1 MAQQLQNLAISAPAF
16 AGLNTEDS
24 PVSLSAAFADVAE
37 NCVID
42 QRGRIGARKGWSAVA
57 GNGAAVLGTSAGI
70 EHIQEFIAY
79 DGTVTVFSMGN
90 LKIYRGTSTLVEI
103 AFPTSYSCSAN
114 KWKTASFDN
123 NVYFF
128 QAGHAPLKYVAG
140 ASALVL
146 VPDSGS
152 TAPPQGDE
160 VLAGFG
166 RLWVT
171 SVANQDYKIY
181 GSALLDGD
189 TWHGSGNSWLTLDLT
204 NVWPQGYDS
213 VVALAEHNG
222 YLVVFGKRS
231 IILYQ
236 DVVGAQGGDLTA
248 TTADTIRLY
257 DTIEGVGCIARDS
270 VQSTGND
277 LLFLSNRGVMS
288 LGRLIQEKA
297 IPLNDISKNVR
308 TDLMELVAFEFAA
321 GDGKA
326 IKSAYSAKHAFYI
339 LTLPESDVVYCFDVR
354 RPLEDGSFRATT
366 WRGLTPLALSVF
378 ADDELMLGLAKDGS
392 AQPALVKYGTY
403 NDGDASYD
411 MKYFSHPQNFGN
423 PTNLKFLKKMNVT
436 IIGGAGANA
445 ILNWGYDYSN
455 NFTKQAITLAASTD
469 DAEFNEAEF
478 NTTAEYTGGTTVNEP
493 SLNTSGSG
501 VEVTVGLESTINGTA
516 FSIQKIDIHALL
528 GRFI

>member
-24 PVSLSAAFADVAE
+24 PVSLNAAFADVAE

-42 QRGRIGARKGWSAVA
+42 QRGRVGARQGWSAVA
-57 GNGAAVLGTSAGI
+57 GNGATVLGTSAGI

-114 KWKTASFDN
+114 KWKTASFAN

-236 DVVGAQGGDLTA
+236 DVVGAQGGALTA

-308 TDLMELVAFEFAA
+308 TDLMELVDNEFAS
-321 GDGKA
+321 GNGHT
-326 IKSAYSAKHAFYI
+326 IRSAYSARHAFYI
-339 LTLPESDVVYCFDVR
+339 LTLPVSGVVYCFDVR

-366 WRGLTPLALSVF
+366 WRGLTPLAITVF
-378 ADDELMLGLAKDGS
+378 ANDDLIFGLGKIGTT
-392 AQPALVKYGTY
+392 QPALVKYDTY
-403 NDGDASYD
+403 SDGAEPYE

-436 IIGGAGANA
+436 IIGGAGETCVF
-445 ILNWGYDYSN
+445 NWGYDYSN
-455 NFTKQAITLAASTD
+455 NFIKQSVTFGVAT
-469 DAEFNEAEF
+469 DAEFNEAEY
-478 NTTAEYTGGTTVNEP
+478 NTAAEYTGGIIVNEP
-493 SLNTSGSG
+493 SINTSGSG
-501 VEVTVGLESTINGTA
+501 VEITVGLESTINGNP
-516 FSIQKIDIHALL
+516 FSIQKIDIHALT

>member
-16 AGLNTEDS
+16 AGLNTQDS
-24 PVSLSAAFADVAE
+24 PVGLNAAFADVAE

-42 QRGRIGARKGWSAVA
+42 QRGRIGARKGWSTITT
-57 GNGAAVLGTSAGI
+57 NGLAVLGTAAGI

-79 DGTVTVFSMGN
+79 DGTTTVFSMGN
-90 LKIYRGTSTLVEI
+90 LKIYRGTTTLTQI
-103 AFPTSYSCSAN
+103 AFPAGYSCTAN
-114 KWKTASFDN
+114 NWKTASFQN

-146 VPDSGS
+146 VPNSGS
-152 TAPPQGDE
+152 AAPPQGDE
-160 VLAGFG
+160 LLAGFG

-236 DVVGAQGGDLTA
+236 DVVGAQGGALTA

-308 TDLMELVAFEFAA
+308 TDLMELVDNEFAS
-321 GDGKA
+321 GNGHT
-326 IKSAYSAKHAFYI
+326 IRSAYSARHAFYI
-339 LTLPESDVVYCFDVR
+339 LTLPVSGVVYCFDVR

-366 WRGLTPLALSVF
+366 WRGLTPLALTVF
-378 ADDELMLGLAKDGS
+378 ANDDLILGLGKIGT
-392 AQPALVKYGTY
+392 AQPALVKYDTY
-403 NDGDASYD
+403 SDGAEPYE

-436 IIGGAGANA
+436 IIGGAGETCVF
-445 ILNWGYDYSN
+445 NWGYDYSN
-455 NFTKQAITLAASTD
+455 NFTKQSVTFGVAT
-469 DAEFNEAEF
+469 DAEFNEAEY
-478 NTTAEYTGGTTVNEP
+478 NTAAEYTGGIIVNEP
-493 SLNTSGSG
+493 SINTSGSG
-501 VEVTVGLESTINGTA
+501 VEITVGLESTINGNP
-516 FSIQKIDIHALL
+516 FSIQKIDIHALT

>member
-16 AGLNTEDS
+16 AGLNTQDS
-24 PVSLSAAFADVAE
+24 PVGLNAAFADVAE

-42 QRGRIGARKGWSAVA
+42 QRGRIGARKGWSTITT
-57 GNGAAVLGTSAGI
+57 NGVAVLGTSAGI

-79 DGTVTVFSMGN
+79 DGTATVFSMGN
-90 LKIYRGTSTLVEI
+90 LKIYRGTTTLTQI
-103 AFPTSYSCSAN
+103 AFPAGYSCTAN
-114 KWKTASFDN
+114 NWKTASFQN

-146 VPDSGS
+146 VPNSGS
-152 TAPPQGDE
+152 AAPPQGDE
-160 VLAGFG
+160 LLAGFG

-171 SVANQDYKIY
+171 SVANEDYKIY

-236 DVVGAQGGDLTA
+236 DVVGAQGGALTA

-308 TDLMELVAFEFAA
+308 TDLMELVDNEFAS
-321 GDGKA
+321 GNGHT
-326 IKSAYSAKHAFYI
+326 IRSAYSARHAFYI
-339 LTLPESDVVYCFDVR
+339 LTLPVSGVVYCFDVR

-366 WRGLTPLALSVF
+366 WRGLTPLALTVF
-378 ADDELMLGLAKDGS
+378 ANDDLILGLGKIGT
-392 AQPALVKYGTY
+392 AQPALVKYDTY
-403 NDGDASYD
+403 SDGAEPYE

-436 IIGGAGANA
+436 IIGGAGETCVF
-445 ILNWGYDYSN
+445 NWGYDYSN
-455 NFTKQAITLAASTD
+455 NFIKQSVTFGVAT
-469 DAEFNEAEF
+469 DAEFNEAEY
-478 NTTAEYTGGTTVNEP
+478 NTAAEYTGGVIVNEP
-493 SLNTSGSG
+493 SINTSGSG
-501 VEVTVGLESTINGTA
+501 VEITVGLESTINGNP

>member
-16 AGLNTEDS
+16 AGLNTQDS
-24 PVSLSAAFADVAE
+24 PVGLNAAFADVAE

-42 QRGRIGARKGWSAVA
+42 QRGRIGARKGWSTITT
-57 GNGAAVLGTSAGI
+57 NGLAVLGTSAGI

-79 DGTVTVFSMGN
+79 DGTTTVFSMGDC
-90 LKIYRGTSTLVEI
+90 KVFTGTTTLTQI
-103 AFPTSYSCSAN
+103 AFPAGYSCTAN
-114 KWKTASFDN
+114 NWKTASFQN

-128 QAGHAPLKYVAG
+128 QAEHAPLKYVAG
-140 ASALVL
+140 ATALVL
-146 VPDSGS
+146 VPNSGS
-152 TAPPQGDE
+152 VAPPQGDE
-160 VLAGFG
+160 LLAGFG
-166 RLWVT
+166 RLWIT
-171 SVANQDYKIY
+171 SVTNEDYKIY

-189 TWHGSGNSWLTLDLT
+189 TWAGAGNSWLTLDLT

-236 DVVGAQGGDLTA
+236 DVVGAQGGALTA

-308 TDLMELVAFEFAA
+308 TDLMELVDNEFAS
-321 GDGKA
+321 GNGHT
-326 IKSAYSAKHAFYI
+326 IRSAYSARHAFYI
-339 LTLPESDVVYCFDVR
+339 LTLPVSGVVYCFDVR

-366 WRGLTPLALSVF
+366 WRGLTPLAITVF
-378 ADDELMLGLAKDGS
+378 ANDDLIFGLGKIGTT
-392 AQPALVKYGTY
+392 QPALVKYDTY
-403 NDGDASYD
+403 SDGAEPYE

-436 IIGGAGANA
+436 IIGGAGETCVF
-445 ILNWGYDYSN
+445 NWGYDYSN
-455 NFTKQAITLAASTD
+455 NFIKQSVTFGVAT
-469 DAEFNEAEF
+469 DAEFNEAEY
-478 NTTAEYTGGTTVNEP
+478 NTAAEYTGGIIVNEP
-493 SLNTSGSG
+493 SINTSGSG
-501 VEVTVGLESTINGTA
+501 VEITVGLESTINGNP
-516 FSIQKIDIHALL
+516 FSIQKIDIHALT